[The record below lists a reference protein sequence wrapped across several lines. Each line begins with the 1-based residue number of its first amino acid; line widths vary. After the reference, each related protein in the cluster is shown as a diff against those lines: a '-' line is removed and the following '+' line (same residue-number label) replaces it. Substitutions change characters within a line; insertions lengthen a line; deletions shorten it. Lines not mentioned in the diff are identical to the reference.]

1 MMMTY
6 DALKTNGEIQ
16 PIWVLLVDGRPDENP
31 RHLKNIK
38 TYCQLFQKFNLDYL
52 TVQAYVSGQFKYNP
66 VERGMAT
73 LSEKLAGITLPIN
86 HFGTHLNTQKKMINS
101 KLALQNF
108 QYAEEALCDIQ
119 RRDLIFGRSV
129 DAQYVEELANPF
141 ESLYFEGTDK
151 EKAEQQKQQKKKQ
164 EKSL

>member
-1 MMMTY
+1 MNQMMNYEQKNFLFLYIVNGPLARLHSHTCKTLKASPQILNMMMTY

-73 LSEKLAGITLPIN
+73 LSGKLAGIMLLIN
-86 HFGTHLNTQKKMINS
+86 HFGTYLNT
-101 KLALQNF
+101 
-108 QYAEEALCDIQ
+108 
-119 RRDLIFGRSV
+119 
-129 DAQYVEELANPF
+129 
-141 ESLYFEGTDK
+141 
-151 EKAEQQKQQKKKQ
+151 
-164 EKSL
+164 